1 MRKLAVAG
9 TTLTM
14 AIALNGSLA
23 QASEDT
29 TLINVGAGVG
39 YLGVVPH
46 EHSPVIGA
54 KVASDTLPTVGIWLY
69 PGAGLTNRIYWAK
82 LFRVSTELGVTR
94 NTISVGGSKV
104 GSVSTIPLNFNLEIH
119 PFPNSRIDPFVGP
132 GFNRTYYTVQDGGLQ
147 NFQDFQPRWGAL
159 VNGGVDYWVTKALFA
174 EVRVRKLWVNTDVYV
189 KSTGTKIETVRI
201 DPWTFGF
208 SVGYRF

>member
-14 AIALNGSLA
+14 AVALNGPLA

-94 NTISVGGSKV
+94 NTISVGGSNV
-104 GSVSTIPLNFNLEIH
+104 GSVSTIPLNFK
-119 PFPNSRIDPFVGP
+119 
-132 GFNRTYYTVQDGGLQ
+132 
-147 NFQDFQPRWGAL
+147 DFQPRWGAL

>member
-1 MRKLAVAG
+1 MRKSAVAG
-9 TTLTM
+9 PTLIL

-29 TLINVGAGVG
+29 TLINVGAGAG

-69 PGAGLTNRIYWAK
+69 PGAGLTDRIGWAK

-94 NTISVGGSKV
+94 HTISVGGSKV
-104 GSVSTIPLNFNLEIH
+104 GSVSSIPLNFNLEIH
-119 PFPNSRIDPFVGP
+119 PFPNSRIDPFIGP
-132 GFNRTYYTVQDGGLQ
+132 GFNRTYFTVQDGGLQ
-147 NFQDFQPRWGAL
+147 NVQDFRPRWGAL
-159 VNGGVDYWVTKALFA
+159 FNGGVSYW
-174 EVRVRKLWVNTDVYV
+174 
-189 KSTGTKIETVRI
+189 
-201 DPWTFGF
+201 
-208 SVGYRF
+208 